1 MKRTAAVLLALLTI
15 AGPAQAFHTVSLKVG
30 PLLQQ
35 AQALI
40 AARNYQAA
48 AAKLN
53 EAEAVKVTAD
63 DAYVI
68 DQFKNAIVASLSDPP
83 PTLTP
88 IITPQFPQP

>member
-1 MKRTAAVLLALLTI
+1 MKRTTAVLLALLTL
-15 AGPAQAFHTVSLKVG
+15 AGPAQAYIVSVKVG

-48 AAKLN
+48 AAKLG

-63 DAYVI
+63 DEIVI
-68 DQFKNAIVASLSDPP
+68 DQFKQALETASS
-83 PTLTP
+83 
-88 IITPQFPQP
+88 QPSQSQH